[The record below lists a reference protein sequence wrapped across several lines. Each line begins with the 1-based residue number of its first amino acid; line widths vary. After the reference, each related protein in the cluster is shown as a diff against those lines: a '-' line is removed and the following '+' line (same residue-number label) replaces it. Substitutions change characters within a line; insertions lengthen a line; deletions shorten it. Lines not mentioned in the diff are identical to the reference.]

1 MGHPKLE
8 FALNV
13 VKKTH
18 LIQNI
23 INELITS
30 STTIPTTAIPVT
42 APPEKTDSLTIEQKP
57 DGSYEINWDKEDPMW
72 KFLNHLTS
80 AQIQVIMKEAIQ
92 DRLNQND
99 A

>member
-1 MGHPKLE
+1 MTE
-8 FALNV
+8 
-13 VKKTH
+13 
-18 LIQNI
+18 
-23 INELITS
+23 
-30 STTIPTTAIPVT
+30 
-42 APPEKTDSLTIEQKP
+42 DSLKITQNS

-80 AQIQVIMKEAIQ
+80 AEIQVMIQQAIQ